1 MVSKRRY
8 SITAPLV
15 CLMLLG
21 PILSG
26 GTCKCKGEPP
36 GHTDE
41 ETDGDV
47 QDVTVQLQVVSM
59 DPSTVDAQQPI
70 EALIFGAGFEQG
82 ATVRVGE
89 TTASSVTV
97 EDATAMS
104 ISVPGMKEGVYDVVV
119 TNPDGTKSSLRRG
132 LTVESGVREDC
143 KFVRVYFDFDKAQL
157 TADSRA
163 ALDDKMSC
171 FQATAAKI
179 RIEGHTDERG
189 TVDYNLSLGQR
200 RAETVR
206 RYFDASGVSDFRLS
220 TVSYGKERPIETAHN
235 ESAWAK
241 NRRADI
247 HANQ

>member
-15 CLMLLG
+15 CLMLAG
-21 PILSG
+21 PVLTG
-26 GTCKCKGEPP
+26 GSCKCKGEPP
-36 GHTDE
+36 AHTDE

-47 QDVTVQLQVVSM
+47 QDITVQIQVVSM
-59 DPSTVDAQQPI
+59 DPSTTDAQKPT
-70 EALIFGAGFEQG
+70 EALVFGAGFEAG
-82 ATVRVGE
+82 ASVQIGDVS
-89 TTASSVTV
+89 ASSVTV
-97 EDATAMS
+97 EDSTAIS
-104 ISVPGMKEGVYDVVV
+104 IAVPPMPEGIYDVVV
-119 TNPDGTKSSLRRG
+119 TNPDGARSSLRRG
-132 LTVESGVREDC
+132 LTVESGIREDC
-143 KFVRVYFDFDKAQL
+143 KFVRVFFDFDKAQL
-157 TADSRA
+157 SSESRA
-163 ALDDKMSC
+163 ALDEKMSC

-206 RYFDASGVSDFRLS
+206 RYFDSSGISDFRLS
-220 TVSYGKERPIETAHN
+220 TVSFGKERPLETAHN
-235 ESAWAK
+235 EAAWAK